1 MELKSYNVQALR
13 GHDYDDHTFQADMR
27 DAGIFIPD
35 EVLYTPRLGPY
46 VIEEIHKQAVS
57 GLPNVINDSTGKN
70 FTPEEAKEVAMK
82 NKSQATSMY
91 NKLLEQK

>member
-1 MELKSYNVQALR
+1 MKSYNVQALR

-46 VIEEIHKQAVS
+46 VIEEVHKQAVN
-57 GLPNVINDSTGKN
+57 GLPSVINDSTGQN
-70 FTPEEAKEVAMK
+70 FTPEEAVETAMETK
-82 NKSQATSMY
+82 KQALEMY
-91 NKLLEQK
+91 NILLKQK